1 MQAIVIKC
9 YSIHR
14 AVFGITV
21 VVLLVTLSCPTLC
34 DPMDC
39 TRQVPLFLGFSRQ
52 EYWSEL
58 PFLSPGD
65 LPDQGIE
72 PGSPSSQADSL
83 PSELHGQLLESQAQI
98 YKGQKAEDPRE
109 TDWSG
114 QDTMSCLNIVLP
126 DARSQHVNL
135 RSELKLGLTWKEI
148 WGRSNL
154 SSSSLSTSRA
164 LSPSLDSPDRR
175 KAIQTHS

>member
-72 PGSPSSQADSL
+72 PGSPPSQADSL

-98 YKGQKAEDPRE
+98 YKGQKAEDP
-109 TDWSG
+109 
-114 QDTMSCLNIVLP
+114 
-126 DARSQHVNL
+126 
-135 RSELKLGLTWKEI
+135 KEM
-148 WGRSNL
+148 
-154 SSSSLSTSRA
+154 
-164 LSPSLDSPDRR
+164 D
-175 KAIQTHS
+175 